1 MNKNRLVKLAVFKSQ
16 HIAEDFA
23 DACRSVGKVACTI
36 PVWKRR
42 EFDSNGHQIQ
52 GYILGFSCIVGY
64 EVKWADNWQCFD
76 LEG

>member
-16 HIAEDFA
+16 HIAEEFA
-23 DACRSVGKVACTI
+23 DACREVGKKACTI

-42 EFDSNGHQIQ
+42 TCEKSKYPFGLVEIA
-52 GYILGFSCIVGY
+52 GY
-64 EVKWADNWQCFD
+64 EVKWADNWECFD